1 MQRERGEEG
10 SVRKARVHWPL
21 PLPSAGGES
30 KALQA
35 WEGAWSPS
43 GQRRG
48 ETRERERRDATLALA
63 VSSGTSE
70 GVGLCMEMGS
80 PSYLGLAGFPT
91 AFLGYPP
98 SIFGASSFC
107 QDPQDKGIH
116 LRGF

>member
-1 MQRERGEEG
+1 MGRRL
-10 SVRKARVHWPL
+10 V
-21 PLPSAGGES
+21 
-30 KALQA
+30 AL
-35 WEGAWSPS
+35 GA
-43 GQRRG
+43 
-48 ETRERERRDATLALA
+48 EERRDATLALA

-91 AFLGYPP
+91 ALLGYPP

-107 QDPQDKGIH
+107 QDPQDKGMH